1 MLTLPFDVVKTQ
13 RQIQLGDSELH
24 PGEGASRCGAGGGVS
39 GHPLNPLLSP
49 RSCSLQAFIHLAAPA
64 AHPC

>member
-24 PGEGASRCGAGGGVS
+24 PGEGASHCAAGIGALGI
-39 GHPLNPLLSP
+39 P
-49 RSCSLQAFIHLAAPA
+49 
-64 AHPC
+64 